1 MDQFTAFEA
10 PEAGEANAPTTD
22 INALA
27 SAGRS
32 ELDISPSPG
41 SNEHPSALSS
51 PGPDGIKHSKKSTSQ
66 SLSSARSL

>member
-1 MDQFTAFEA
+1 LDQFTAFEA
-10 PEAGEANAPTTD
+10 PEAGEANAPTTA

-27 SAGRS
+27 SAGSS
-32 ELDISPSPG
+32 EVDISPSPG

-51 PGPDGIKHSKKSTSQ
+51 PGPDGSKKSTSQ